1 MCCHFFK
8 IVRWDKTTVVLR
20 CHRCLRLLFTHFSY
34 LSMFFDRHIIINFLV
49 VFVFM
54 KFQVDRT
61 FHCFLL
67 IPLLC
72 LMCAFATCIRFK
84 KVYSIES
91 RSHCV
96 KTNHFLSW
104 SQSLNLNFLM
114 LSNTSLPMHITRTLL
129 LCLGLLIRIYYLL
142 LNVYVL
148 NIFNFFASTML
159 ILVAIIYIFTVV
171 KTAFFF
177 FRWLRVATHLHWCE
191 LLLVGFSNKI

>member
-1 MCCHFFK
+1 
-8 IVRWDKTTVVLR
+8 
-20 CHRCLRLLFTHFSY
+20 
-34 LSMFFDRHIIINFLV
+34 MFFDVFRHIIINFLV
-49 VFVFM
+49 VFVQVFM

-72 LMCAFATCIRFK
+72 LMRGFATCIRFK

-91 RSHCV
+91 GSHCV

-114 LSNTSLPMHITRTLL
+114 LSNTSLPMHITRRLL
-129 LCLGLLIRIYYLL
+129 LCLCLLIRIDYLL

-148 NIFNFFASTML
+148 KIFNLFASTMV
-159 ILVAIIYIFTVV
+159 IVVGIIYIFRVV
-171 KTAFFF
+171 KTAFFL
-177 FRWLRVATHLHWCE
+177 FR
-191 LLLVGFSNKI
+191 